1 VSQRLTAPLVA
12 VALFVACAIAAIPSS
27 ALAAQHSYAP
37 VSASP
42 QALVFTV
49 NGVSPRAVRS
59 AHLRLGSKMRRLQV
73 SRVRRDLADRR
84 LRLSISRQSRSRSP
98 RLILRTRPVSS
109 KAAPSTSNGPVY
121 HLSPA
126 GSDSGSGSADAPWLT
141 LDHAVRVAGPG
152 STVVLAAGTYGRP
165 GTITRLDRDG
175 ASDNPITFTG
185 PAGGERPRILGHLR
199 LDGDYVHV
207 RRVLVDGPT
216 GRVAATNGDNPAGED
231 VGVWMRG
238 NGTLLAD
245 SEVRDSLWHAG
256 IFVSNGQDVSIE
268 NNYIH
273 DNGNFS
279 EPAQSNL
286 DHGIYWSSGSGRVIG
301 NRIEHNVAYGV
312 QLYPE
317 ADNVLV
323 QDNHISGHARGGLI
337 IAEQAAN
344 NLIVGNS
351 ITANREG
358 IKTYALTGTGNV
370 ARDNRVWANSEA
382 NYGNTSGLALR

>member
-1 VSQRLTAPLVA
+1 MSHRLTAPLVA
-12 VALFVACAIAAIPSS
+12 VALLVACALAALPSS
-27 ALAAQHSYAP
+27 ALAAQHSFAP
-37 VSASP
+37 VSASS
-42 QALVFTV
+42 QALVFSV

-59 AHLRLGSKMRRLQV
+59 AHLRLGSKLQRLQV
-73 SRVRRDLADRR
+73 RAVRRDLADRK
-84 LRLSISRQSRSRSP
+84 LRLSISRPSRSRSP

-109 KAAPSTSNGPVY
+109 QPAPSTSNGPVY

-126 GSDSGSGSADAPWLT
+126 GSDSGSGNADAPWLT
-141 LDHAVRVAGPG
+141 LDHAVRAAGPG

-175 ASDNPITFTG
+175 TSGSPITFTG
-185 PAGGERPRILGHLR
+185 PAGGEKPRILGQLR
-199 LDGDYVHV
+199 LDGDHVHV

-216 GRVAATNGDNPAGED
+216 GRVAATKGDNPGGED

-238 NGTLLAD
+238 NGALLAD
-245 SEVRDSLWHAG
+245 SEIRDSLWHAG
-256 IFVSNGQDVSIE
+256 IFVSDGQGMTIE

-273 DNGNFS
+273 DNGNFN
-279 EPAQSNL
+279 EPGQSNL

-312 QLYPE
+312 HLYPE
-317 ADNVLV
+317 ASGVLV
-323 QDNHISGHARGGLI
+323 QDNHISRHGRGGVI
-337 IAEQAAN
+337 VAEHASN

-370 ARDNRVWANSEA
+370 ARDNRVWANET
-382 NYGNTSGLALR
+382 NYGNTAGLALR